1 MPSNATSSRRNTAT
15 AAPQCQTRFD
25 NYCACLHRYKLQR
38 QLGDGT
44 YGTVW
49 KAVNRG
55 SGETVA
61 IKMMKRRFKAWDE
74 CVSLREVPC
83 RSLSVHHM
91 LSWADLHHIELIT
104 VHALHQ
110 KSVRPAVG
118 GVHAHEPASVHE
130 GILSYL

>member
-1 MPSNATSSRRNTAT
+1 MPFVANFSGRHTTT
-15 AAPQCQTRFD
+15 LAPQCQTRL
-25 NYCACLHRYKLQR
+25 NKHRACMHRFKLQR

-83 RSLSVHHM
+83 LCPSSRCLREE
-91 LSWADLHHIELIT
+91 D
-104 VHALHQ
+104 
-110 KSVRPAVG
+110 VR
-118 GVHAHEPASVHE
+118 
-130 GILSYL
+130 LLR